1 MNLENFRQVYKSVIT
16 ESQDDRKFVNYIKS
30 IVEEI
35 LTESKGVTV
44 DNTNYPN
51 ILKAINNIR
60 MDSQYDTVTE
70 FELTSK
76 KYTPEALRDVNDSL
90 GKLSDDDFET
100 LTIGDVD
107 DAKDIVKKN
116 PTLKMANTIFNGVF
130 NDLNLFYAHKEEK
143 TVKNKSKYGI
153 AEAHKTSIDS
163 ALDGGPYVDSYGPG
177 PLTMDTIGMVSG
189 YKQGDYNMPM
199 IPMEY
204 DLEKIEAALT
214 AAKDKMTEEEYKD
227 FIYLDTD
234 DDAVIQ
240 ILFDYRNI
248 KNLKQASKFLNFIK
262 EN

>member
-16 ESQDDRKFVNYIKS
+16 ESQDDTKFVNYIKS

-60 MDSQYDTVTE
+60 MESQYDTVTE

-153 AEAHKTSIDS
+153 AEAHD
-163 ALDGGPYVDSYGPG
+163 DSYGPG
-177 PLTMDTIGMVSG
+177 PLTMDAIEVVSG

-199 IPMEY
+199 VPKKF
-204 DLEKIEAALT
+204 DLDQIEAALVR
-214 AAKDKMTEEEYKD
+214 AQKEMSIEDYDD
-227 FIYLDTD
+227 FIGSRIGGGYDDQKALINFSGYNYLKP
-234 DDAVIQ
+234 VQ
-240 ILFDYRNI
+240 
-248 KNLKQASKFLNFIK
+248 KFLYWVMDN
-262 EN
+262 

>member
-30 IVEEI
+30 IVEEVI
-35 LTESKGVTV
+35 
-44 DNTNYPN
+44 
-51 ILKAINNIR
+51 A
-60 MDSQYDTVTE
+60 
-70 FELTSK
+70 
-76 KYTPEALRDVNDSL
+76 
-90 GKLSDDDFET
+90 
-100 LTIGDVD
+100 
-107 DAKDIVKKN
+107 
-116 PTLKMANTIFNGVF
+116 
-130 NDLNLFYAHKEEK
+130 EK
-143 TVKNKSKYGI
+143 TVKNKSKNGI
-153 AEAHKTSIDS
+153 AEAH
-163 ALDGGPYVDSYGPG
+163 DGGPYVDSYGPG
-177 PLTMDTIGMVSG
+177 PLTMDAIGMVSG
-189 YKQGDYNMPM
+189 YDSLDDYNMPM

-204 DLEKIEAALT
+204 DLDKIEVTLK

>member
-16 ESQDDRKFVNYIKS
+16 ESQDDTKFVNYIKS

-60 MDSQYDTVTE
+60 MESQYDTVTE

-153 AEAHKTSIDS
+153 AEAHDDE
-163 ALDGGPYVDSYGPG
+163 LPSYGPG
-177 PLTMDTIGMVSG
+177 PLTMDAMLMVSD
-189 YKQGDYNMPM
+189 YDSLDDYNMPM
-199 IPMEY
+199 IPKEY
-204 DLEKIEAALT
+204 DLEQIEKDLVRAKKELT
-214 AAKDKMTEEEYKD
+214 STKYKD
-227 FIYLDTD
+227 FIKGILVQDDQTD
-234 DDAVIQ
+234 
-240 ILFDYRNI
+240 LTTFTKY
-248 KNLKQASKFLNFIK
+248 KYLKQASKFLNFIK

>member
-1 MNLENFRQVYKSVIT
+1 MNLENFTQVYKSVIA
-16 ESQDDRKFVNYIKS
+16 ESQDDTKFVNYIKS
-30 IVEEI
+30 IVEEVI
-35 LTESKGVTV
+35 
-44 DNTNYPN
+44 
-51 ILKAINNIR
+51 A
-60 MDSQYDTVTE
+60 
-70 FELTSK
+70 
-76 KYTPEALRDVNDSL
+76 
-90 GKLSDDDFET
+90 
-100 LTIGDVD
+100 
-107 DAKDIVKKN
+107 
-116 PTLKMANTIFNGVF
+116 
-130 NDLNLFYAHKEEK
+130 EK

-177 PLTMDTIGMVSG
+177 PLTMDAIGMVSG
-189 YKQGDYNMPM
+189 YDSLDDYNMPM

-204 DLEKIEAALT
+204 DLDKIEVALK
-214 AAKDKMTEEEYKD
+214 AAKDNMTEEEYKD